1 MRGFSLVCFLV
12 STLFSSALFSEQ
24 ALAADPTAGQQKAAG
39 CVACH
44 GANGVAIIPGYPSL
58 KGQNEQYLVMSM
70 QAYKNKQRTGGMASM
85 MQAQMSILSN
95 EDIENLAAY
104 FANMK

>member
-1 MRGFSLVCFLV
+1 MRGFSLVCVLASVFFAGQV
-12 STLFSSALFSEQ
+12 M
-24 ALAADPTAGQQKAAG
+24 AADEAAGQKKAAS